1 MNVTELRAQH
11 ERIMRFAAELHRA
24 LDAGMGVQP
33 VAGLR
38 WRLAREVIAHLAV
51 EDRLFYPL
59 MIRSGDAA
67 AADIASRFQ
76 AEMGGFADDFTAW
89 LARWNE
95 LNIAQDWDAF
105 RADTKTVLT
114 TLADRTRREEDTLYP
129 LAGAT
134 GLAA

>member
-1 MNVTELRAQH
+1 MNVAELRAQH

-24 LDAGMGVQP
+24 LEAGRGVQP

-59 MIRSGDAA
+59 MIRSGDAEA
-67 AADIASRFQ
+67 AGTATRFQ

-105 RADTKTVLT
+105 RAETRAILT
-114 TLADRTRREEDTLYP
+114 TLADRSRREEEMLYP